1 MMTMM
6 GKSFKHLACFLLLA
20 AFSAPVW
27 LGAAPL
33 PPVGEVI
40 AQQGLAFDR
49 PTSDSRFARPLKEV
63 LGDLELRFGVK
74 FRYGRDIVE
83 DDTLEY
89 ADYRIRPWSLE
100 ETLWQVLLPFDY
112 KFVKTTD
119 TSYEIKRFE
128 YARGVAVDGRQKL
141 EYLSTLYQ
149 DRESWE
155 ARKEVLR
162 TELRHN
168 AGLDVMPAR
177 PDSKP
182 YLSPRRVYDGYYVQN
197 IGLEILPG
205 VYCTGSIYHP
215 LKYKRRGCPIILN
228 PNGHFGDGRYR
239 PDEQKRCAMQAM
251 MGCIAVS
258 YDLFAW
264 DEQMLQFDSRSHRT
278 AAAHT
283 IQSLNAIRLL
293 DYLLSLK
300 EADPTRVGITGG
312 SGGGS
317 QTMFITAI
325 DERITL
331 SMPVVM
337 TSSYFVGGCPC
348 ESGNPIHLS
357 AGGTNNAELA
367 AMCAP
372 RPLLVVSDGRD
383 WTADVPQIEFP
394 FIQRT
399 FGFYGAVDKAENAHF
414 PAEGHDYGLSKRLA
428 TYDFLERHWQLDTR
442 KLKDAEGRFDESR
455 CTVEPYS
462 LLKVWGENGENLPG
476 NAVQGIENLYKM
488 LKAFD

>member
-1 MMTMM
+1 MKKRTIQL
-6 GKSFKHLACFLLLA
+6 LACVALA
-20 AFSAPVW
+20 AMGLPAA
-27 LGAAPL
+27 LLAAPL

-40 AQQGLAFDR
+40 AAEGLAFER
-49 PTSDSRFARPLKEV
+49 PTSDSRFARPLKDV
-63 LGDLELRFGVK
+63 LSDLEQRFGVK
-74 FRYGRDIVE
+74 FRYGRDVVE
-83 DDTLEY
+83 GDTLEY
-89 ADYRIRPWSLE
+89 ADFRIRPWSLE
-100 ETLWQVLLPFDY
+100 ETLQQVLLPFDY
-112 KFVKTTD
+112 KAVRNSPN
-119 TSYEIKRFE
+119 SYEIKRFE
-128 YARGVAVDGRQKL
+128 YARGVPADGRQKL
-141 EYLSTLYQ
+141 DYLCTLYE

-155 ARKEVLR
+155 ARKAVLR
-162 TELRHN
+162 KELIHN

-182 YLSPRRVYDGYYVQN
+182 YLTPRRVYDGYYVQN

-205 VYCTGSIYHP
+205 VWCTGSIYHP
-215 LKYKRRGCPIILN
+215 LKYKRKGCPIILN

-239 PDEQKRCAMQAM
+239 ADEQKRCAMQAM

-264 DEQMLQFDSRSHRT
+264 DEQTLQFDSRSHRT

-300 EADPTRVGITGG
+300 EADPTRVAITGG

-337 TSSYFVGGCPC
+337 TCSYFVGGCPC

-372 RPLLVVSDGRD
+372 RPLLVVSDGGD
-383 WTADVPQIEFP
+383 WTADVPTLEFP

-399 FGFYGAVDKAENAHF
+399 FGFYGAEDKVENAHF
-414 PAEGHDYGLSKRLA
+414 PMEGHDYGLSKRLA
-428 TYDFLERHWQLDTR
+428 TYRFLEKHWQLDTR
-442 KLKDAEGRFDESR
+442 KLKDAEGNFDESR
-455 CTVEPYS
+455 CTVEAYP
-462 LLKVWGENGENLPG
+462 LLKVWGENGENLPA
-476 NAVQGIENLYKM
+476 NALQGIENLYKM
-488 LKAFD
+488 LRAFD